1 MTPRQLKIIGY
12 FFLLILILNLL
23 LFALR
28 IISGSIFWV
37 VIVVGAVFV
46 YWVLPRM
53 KKK

>member
-1 MTPRQLKIIGY
+1 MNSQTLKVLGY
-12 FFLLILILNLL
+12 VVVFILILNLL

-28 IISGSIFWV
+28 IISGSIFWA